1 MTFKSKTA
9 AALTVLT
16 LGASFV
22 MPATEANA
30 KGKGWAIGAGLLGA
44 AIVGSAIANSYADD
58 FYYYDDGPRCR
69 FVPRY
74 NAYGDYVGRMK
85 VCRW

>member
-16 LGASFV
+16 LAASFAI
-22 MPATEANA
+22 PTTEANA
-30 KGKGWAIGAGLLGA
+30 KGKGWKIGAGILGA
-44 AIVGSAIANSYADD
+44 AIVSSAIVNSYADD
-58 FYYYDDGPRCR
+58 YYYYDEGPRCR

-74 NAYGDYVGRMK
+74 NAYGEYVGK
-85 VCRW
+85 VKACRW